1 MADVAREAGV
11 SISAVSL
18 VANDREGVSARTRD
32 RVLAAMQRLGYVPKG
47 GNGSRGL
54 RLFALLIEQLPL
66 PVLSDVFYAEVIHG
80 IQEEAQR
87 LGYAVI
93 LQIYGG
99 QTSEDD
105 LLRQLAR
112 EEIAGLLVAAGGDIS
127 DTMIEHLAA
136 TGLPVVLVETVVRHD
151 QFHCVVA
158 DNVNAGY
165 LATSHLIQL
174 GHRRIG
180 ALSGPTKYSSL
191 VDRLRGYYAAL
202 GEAGIT
208 PRPEYV
214 PPPQSGTPKKGY
226 LQMKQLLALAEPPT
240 AVFAV
245 SDKTA
250 FGALEAIREAGL
262 RVPDDIAI
270 VSIDNVAESAHTEPP
285 LTTVHVPKREIGI
298 LAARRLHGLVTGG
311 ETLPTKTVV
320 YSTLVIRSSCGARPS
335 AARAEPPQDDGAP

>member
-18 VANDREGVSARTRD
+18 VANAREGISEQTRD
-32 RVLAAMQRLGYVPKG
+32 RVLSAMHRLGYVPKG
-47 GNGSRGL
+47 SNGSRGL
-54 RLFALLIEQLPL
+54 KLFSLLIEQLPL

-99 QTSEDD
+99 QLSEEE
-105 LLRQLAR
+105 LLRQITR
-112 EEIAGLLVAAGGDIS
+112 EEIVGLLVAAGGDIS
-127 DTMIEHLAA
+127 DAMIEHLAA
-136 TGLPVVLVETVVRHD
+136 TGLPVVLVETLVRSD
-151 QFHCVVA
+151 KFHCVVA
-158 DNVNAGY
+158 DNINAGY

-202 GEAGIT
+202 GEAGIA

-214 PPPQSGTPKKGY
+214 PPPKSGTPKKGY
-226 LQMKQLLALAEPPT
+226 LQMKQLLALDEPPT

-250 FGALEAIREAGL
+250 FGALDAIREAGL
-262 RVPDDIAI
+262 RVPNDVAI

-298 LAARRLHGLVTGG
+298 LAARRLHELVVGG
-311 ETLPTKTVV
+311 DAPPTKTLV
-320 YSTLVIRSSCGARPS
+320 YSDLIVRASCGARQSTADLAPS
-335 AARAEPPQDDGAP
+335 GDVDQT